1 MNIKHYFAMF
11 WDISLVKLNYYN
23 PSTEPKH
30 NFLPK
35 DYFVHILTVSVMFIF
50 VKLRQGSGKER
61 QEMALKAKGLK
72 A

>member
-1 MNIKHYFAMF
+1 MNIEHYFAMF

-23 PSTEPKH
+23 PSTEPKD

-50 VKLRQGSGKER
+50 HS
-61 QEMALKAKGLK
+61 
-72 A
+72 